1 MLLHPGRSL
10 ARDHLGEE
18 ALIMTIEIV
27 SFVFGGILLFVG
39 LLGGGFE
46 LKELKIPKVG
56 MGVRAAALVAG
67 VLFICL
73 GLGSSERASSAGTGE
88 PSYDASLVHA
98 STPEEPV
105 DFTLT
110 DELGEGEVSEQVTLL
125 IDGKNVGDVSVNQD
139 YPNSK
144 MTITVPTPGL
154 HSYTAEGT
162 AVVNFQGDLRKF
174 PFAGQGMINVAAG
187 KTYSLRGS
195 ISGDTWLVSIE
206 EEQ

>member
-1 MLLHPGRSL
+1 
-10 ARDHLGEE
+10 
-18 ALIMTIEIV
+18 MTIEIA

-56 MGVRAAALVAG
+56 MGVRAAALITG

-73 GLGSSERASSAGTGE
+73 GLGASEQASSARTGD
-88 PSYDASLVHA
+88 PPHDPGSVHA
-98 STPEEPV
+98 GTSDETV

-110 DELGEGEVSEQVTLL
+110 DDLGEGEVSEQVTLL
-125 IDGKNVGDVSVNQD
+125 IDGKNVGDVTVNQD

-144 MTITVPTPGL
+144 LTITVPTAGF

-162 AVVNFQGDLRKF
+162 AVVNWDGTLRRL

-206 EEQ
+206 QEQ